1 MSGLCENVCAAEDHN
16 DDDVSH
22 RHESPMTESNDVN
35 TPSVATTVLSIQQH
49 IPDRQTQQQGRW
61 HQQGAVVNAGRRN
74 VYRTNS
80 RRRYDLSPAVK
91 RCVVN
96 DKSTAV
102 PAPAAATVADDTDI
116 QQSQQ
121 QQQQQPT
128 LFTRRYVINLDPL
141 TPRPTVDHVRPGR
154 GGNVL
159 PATGTGKARWQ
170 RQQTTYQLTPRA
182 LRAGRTDVS
191 AGARLTTRRA
201 QTMTDENF
209 LSATGKKLLDGSAT
223 SRNGESCRVIEL
235 NLNGAANST
244 DTSRKP
250 HQPRAAATALSLHY
264 SESIEHGASAAT
276 AGGIILPQLTTHR

>member
-1 MSGLCENVCAAEDHN
+1 MSVLCENVCAAEEQT
-16 DDDVSH
+16 DDNASKRD
-22 RHESPMTESNDVN
+22 ESPMTDGN

-49 IPDRQTQQQGRW
+49 VPDRQTQQQARW

-96 DKSTAV
+96 DKSSAV
-102 PAPAAATVADDTDI
+102 PAAPSATVNDDTEI
-116 QQSQQ
+116 
-121 QQQQQPT
+121 QQQQPT

-141 TPRPTVDHVRPGR
+141 TPRPAVDHVRPGR
-154 GGNVL
+154 TGNVL

-182 LRAGRTDVS
+182 LRTGRTDVS

-235 NLNGAANST
+235 NLNGAANNT
-244 DTSRKP
+244 DARKP
-250 HQPRAAATALSLHY
+250 HQPPRTAATALSLQHY
-264 SESIEHGASAAT
+264 SESVEHGGSAGT
-276 AGGIILPQLTTHR
+276 AGGIVLPQLTTHR

>member
-1 MSGLCENVCAAEDHN
+1 
-16 DDDVSH
+16 
-22 RHESPMTESNDVN
+22 MTDGNDVN

-49 IPDRQTQQQGRW
+49 IPDRQHAQQGRW

-96 DKSTAV
+96 DKSAGV
-102 PAPAAATVADDTDI
+102 PAATATVTDDTDA
-116 QQSQQ
+116 QQSQQQ

-159 PATGTGKARWQ
+159 PAAGAGKARWQ

-182 LRAGRTDVS
+182 LRTGRTDVS

-223 SRNGESCRVIEL
+223 SRNGETCRVVEL
-235 NLNGAANST
+235 NLNSAPNTT
-244 DTSRKP
+244 DTSR
-250 HQPRAAATALSLHY
+250 RAHPQRTATTALSLHY
-264 SESIEHGASAAT
+264 SDSMDHGSA
-276 AGGIILPQLTTHR
+276 GIVLPQLTTHR